1 MPETET
7 ETRRDGYLCIVW
19 HYWGWGTT
27 PEEAIARCRKAASHG
42 TSIAKGKRLIVKLP
56 LGATDSW
63 VDDVGQIRWTWAE
76 DAPDT
81 HATTITIE
89 TPKERA

>member
-27 PEEAIARCRKAASHG
+27 PAEAIARCRKATSHG
-42 TSIAKGKRLIVKLP
+42 ISLAKGKRLIYKLP
-56 LGATDSW
+56 LGATNAY
-63 VDDVGQIRWTWAE
+63 VDDIGQIAWTWAD
-76 DAPDT
+76 DAPDRT
-81 HATTITIE
+81 ATGITIE
-89 TPKERA
+89 KPKEH